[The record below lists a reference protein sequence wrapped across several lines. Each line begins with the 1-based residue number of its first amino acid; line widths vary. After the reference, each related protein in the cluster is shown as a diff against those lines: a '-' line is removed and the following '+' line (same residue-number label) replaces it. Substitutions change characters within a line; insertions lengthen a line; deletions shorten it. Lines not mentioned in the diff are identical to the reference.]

1 MFRASVL
8 DIETASVV
16 FREMASSVVLPG
28 EEGEFSVLDF
38 HQPIVS
44 CLKEGVVKIDEK
56 QSVAIKRGIA
66 RMEGN
71 ELVILVERQ

>member
-1 MFRASVL
+1 MFRALIL

-16 FREMASSVVLPG
+16 LREMASSVVLPG

-56 QSVAIKRGIA
+56 QSIPIKRGIA

-71 ELVILVERQ
+71 ELVVLVEQ